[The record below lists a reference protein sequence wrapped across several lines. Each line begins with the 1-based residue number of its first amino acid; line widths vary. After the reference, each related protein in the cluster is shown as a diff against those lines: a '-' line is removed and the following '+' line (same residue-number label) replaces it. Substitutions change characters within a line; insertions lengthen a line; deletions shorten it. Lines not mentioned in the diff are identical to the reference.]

1 MFLIT
6 LQALK
11 YWLDM
16 PVGSFLDLTCTGTC
30 QQDAAHQLPM
40 NFSAVESFSRLMV
53 STGSWF
59 LHFSTEQTEAV
70 CPGLPVSFLLRFG
83 RRGWARGKGSLL
95 RTLVSNPEA
104 HLTTPGPHQM
114 KYWMYRF
121 ASLCSF
127 FRRLYFC
134 GSIIKKTSLGF
145 GIWICCACNKDMW
158 DQFFVLFT
166 YYSSWMDL
174 YFL

>member
-83 RRGWARGKGSLL
+83 EGDGPEGKAPCWGHWSLIL
-95 RTLVSNPEA
+95 KPTSPLLDFTKWNTEC
-104 HLTTPGPHQM
+104 
-114 KYWMYRF
+114 YWF

-127 FRRLYFC
+127 FLRLYFC

-145 GIWICCACNKDMW
+145 DIWICCACNKDMW
-158 DQFFVLFT
+158 DQFVVLFT